1 MKRIILFILVTIFAC
16 NPGKK
21 LAIDSSFNV
30 HKAKIHYKVNGD
42 GEPVLFIHGGYL
54 DLSMWDSQIEDLS
67 KAGFQIIRY
76 SDIGHGK
83 TESE

>member
-1 MKRIILFILVTIFAC
+1 MKRIILFILITIFAC
-16 NPGKK
+16 KPGEKS
-21 LAIDSSFNV
+21 AIDSYLKVGN
-30 HKAKIHYKVNGD
+30 ARIHYKVNGD

-67 KAGFQIIRY
+67 KAGFHVIRY